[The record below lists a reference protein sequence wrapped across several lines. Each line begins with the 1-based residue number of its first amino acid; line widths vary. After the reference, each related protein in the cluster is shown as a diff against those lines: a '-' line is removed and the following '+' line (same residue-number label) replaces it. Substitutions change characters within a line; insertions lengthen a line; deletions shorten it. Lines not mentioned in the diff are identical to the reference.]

1 MEMSITTKTAAFN
14 INSSSTPTVPTRSQ
28 TPSQPATTMSSPHP
42 YAPPSTPT
50 KSHPHPHPTA
60 ASRIETPLPCI
71 KRGLFYENHGW
82 HPLNADINN
91 IDIRDYMRKWA
102 EKEQRK
108 MKKRKPVVS
117 NPGPDMVTV
126 KRYGAS
132 GIVYQTTVKTGFQTI
147 KNCPFPVGRPALF
160 AECPKMSDGGCV
172 AVRDIVREEKERG
185 TKEEQAK
192 KCVAWKELVKK
203 RLLGI
208 AKGSVCWR
216 KGSPVKRT
224 PIKKSPK
231 KKSPVTKS
239 RVLNDKRVVGSF

>member
-14 INSSSTPTVPTRSQ
+14 INSSSTPLKPQ
-28 TPSQPATTMSSPHP
+28 TPSQPATTTSSPHP
-42 YAPPSTPT
+42 YISPSTPT
-50 KSHPHPHPTA
+50 A
-60 ASRIETPLPCI
+60 APCIETPPPCI
-71 KRGLFYENHGW
+71 KRGLFHENYGW
-82 HPLNADINN
+82 HPLGADTNN
-91 IDIRDYMRKWA
+91 IDIRDYMKKWI

-108 MKKRKPVVS
+108 KKKKRKAVVS
-117 NPGPDMVTV
+117 NPGPNMVTV

-132 GIVYQTTVKTGFQTI
+132 GIVYQTTVKIGFQTI
-147 KNCPFPVGRPALF
+147 KNCPFPVDRPALF

-172 AVRDIVREEKERG
+172 AVRDIVREEKE
-185 TKEEQAK
+185 EEAEEEEAK

-231 KKSPVTKS
+231 KKSPVRKS
-239 RVLNDKRVVGSF
+239 RLLNDKKVMVE

>member
-1 MEMSITTKTAAFN
+1 
-14 INSSSTPTVPTRSQ
+14 
-28 TPSQPATTMSSPHP
+28 
-42 YAPPSTPT
+42 
-50 KSHPHPHPTA
+50 
-60 ASRIETPLPCI
+60 
-71 KRGLFYENHGW
+71 
-82 HPLNADINN
+82 
-91 IDIRDYMRKWA
+91 MRKWV

-108 MKKRKPVVS
+108 KKKRKAVVS

-132 GIVYQTTVKTGFQTI
+132 GIVYQTTVKIGFQTI

-172 AVRDIVREEKERG
+172 AVRDIVREEKEEG
-185 TKEEQAK
+185 AKEEGAK
-192 KCVAWKELVKK
+192 KRVAWKELVKK

-231 KKSPVTKS
+231 KKKPPVRK
-239 RVLNDKRVVGSF
+239 